1 MKEKK
6 EQIRLAIIK
15 GIQKNHNT
23 EQFEEA
29 LSGAHILE
37 GRLFTEESSMGTY
50 YTRSKIVE
58 PRDYIAGTL
67 CARRNR
73 RWTGTQHYPLAR

>member
-6 EQIRLAIIK
+6 EQIRLAIMK
-15 GIQKNHNT
+15 GIQKNHKT

-58 PRDYIAGTL
+58 PRYYLAGTL
-67 CARRNR
+67 CANQRR
-73 RWTGTQHYPLAR
+73 RWTEPQHYPLAR